1 MEINRNKKVII
12 VTIIIF
18 VMFNS
23 CIMDYKCCY
32 LIRNDTNDT
41 LLIELSDCDTLNDS
55 IYRFDE
61 NILLRLE
68 NTVGSDKQELKD
80 IIQNNTVVA
89 NLHGEKVYF
98 SIDFYALPGDA
109 TFANQMLFTLKDTCY
124 IYAIKWQVAK
134 QYPIE
139 EIRARKLYD
148 RRTVTKKDFHDRI
161 FEYRVP

>member
-109 TFANQMLFTLKDTCY
+109 TFAN
-124 IYAIKWQVAK
+124 
-134 QYPIE
+134 
-139 EIRARKLYD
+139 
-148 RRTVTKKDFHDRI
+148 
-161 FEYRVP
+161 